1 MNNTS
6 TSTVPVSLPIVATS
20 VSLPIAAPA
29 NSTVPDISLIFS
41 AAPRQRRTR
50 KSKPSS
56 TIIFPVNIDTIQ
68 KSHNRD
74 GNESENSYHT
84 GDVRTDDSIL
94 EDSDLA
100 RYNQIRRKLTDR
112 DTVQDSDSGER
123 SVASNHTSSLPSRD
137 PGRETTNERISS
149 VTNIPASQ
157 TQNESGYT
165 DDRGRNLNNQ
175 NRRDNSNP
183 QSLNRDSILPNVPP
197 KVMPSSTALQ
207 PGYSDFYA
215 NFYRQTVHNQF
226 QTYNNRY
233 DNGNQR
239 YNDYPNQANM
249 RYNRNFFVNITLN
262 FIRVITT
269 RQT

>member
-165 DDRGRNLNNQ
+165 DDRGRNSDNQ
-175 NRRDNSNP
+175 NRSENTNP
-183 QSLNRDSILPNVPP
+183 QSRHRDSSLPNVPP
-197 KVMPSSTALQ
+197 QVMPSSA
-207 PGYSDFYA
+207 A
-215 NFYRQTVHNQF
+215 K
-226 QTYNNRY
+226 
-233 DNGNQR
+233 
-239 YNDYPNQANM
+239 
-249 RYNRNFFVNITLN
+249 
-262 FIRVITT
+262 
-269 RQT
+269 